1 MIDEMNY
8 LNAFFENLSFFK
20 SINNKN
26 NAESKR
32 LFTYLKDPS
41 NIVFQQEIDEW
52 LKIAYEHKIVDDFKK
67 RLSDNITFIDLSC
80 ILNELMVAHFVHTML
95 NMRIKQY
102 SPAVKDN
109 KMADW
114 LFEKDIREM
123 YVEVKTPWEKRK
135 EGTFFYSQYDK
146 LFESIR
152 KKYSQRPKNKEP
164 FVIFITDELNISPV
178 LHDDELIDVL
188 YGKRAIVF
196 HEFNGKSL
204 KQPSYEVVDR
214 RSIFQ
219 QNIRRNLSGVAVL
232 KFTVWFDDSPMKDTG
247 KYHFTLYHNPYCCE
261 ECRLNPEWF
270 KPFKQYVP
278 NFEKSEMEWIGDIKS
293 IA

>member
-1 MIDEMNY
+1 MMDEMHY
-8 LNAFFENLSFFK
+8 LNAFFENLPFFK

-26 NAESKR
+26 NGER
-32 LFTYLKDPS
+32 LFTYLRDSS
-41 NIVFQQEIDEW
+41 NLVLQQEIDKW
-52 LKIAYEHKIVDDFKK
+52 LKIAYEHKIVDYFKK
-67 RLSDNITFIDLSC
+67 RLSGNTTFIDLSC

-114 LFEKDIREM
+114 LFEKDIQEI
-123 YVEVKTPWEKRK
+123 YVEVKTPWEKRR

-164 FVIFITDELNISPV
+164 FVICITDELNLSPAV
-178 LHDDELIDVL
+178 HKPAVRELTDAL

-196 HEFNGKSL
+196 HKFNGRCL
-204 KQPSYEVVDR
+204 QEPSYDVIDR

-219 QNIRRNLSGVAVL
+219 RSIRRNLSGVAVL
-232 KFTVWFDDSPMKDTG
+232 KFMVWFDDNLMKDIG
-247 KYHFTLYHNPYCCE
+247 KYHFTFYHNPYCYE
-261 ECRLNPEWF
+261 ENRLNPEWF

-278 NFEKSEMEWIGDIKS
+278 NFEKSEMEWLDTNVC
-293 IA
+293 

>member
-123 YVEVKTPWEKRK
+123 A
-135 EGTFFYSQYDK
+135 G
-146 LFESIR
+146 
-152 KKYSQRPKNKEP
+152 
-164 FVIFITDELNISPV
+164 ITDEKAPV
-178 LHDDELIDVL
+178 ILDLESV
-188 YGKRAIVF
+188 RAIGS
-196 HEFNGKSL
+196 GKFEIDL
-204 KQPSYEVVDR
+204 VNLFRKDR
-214 RSIFQ
+214 PLIYK
-219 QNIRRNLSGVAVL
+219 LEE
-232 KFTVWFDDSPMKDTG
+232 G
-247 KYHFTLYHNPYCCE
+247 KYIIDLASTLGKGVGNLKEIKNPYDGE
-261 ECRLNPEWF
+261 
-270 KPFKQYVP
+270 
-278 NFEKSEMEWIGDIKS
+278 
-293 IA
+293 